1 MVLIPSV
8 EELCTLVL
16 LLSMLKVF
24 MIKASRRVVRNANQ
38 QPGAVC
44 VGSADSV
51 ALDAM
56 LVAPER
62 IAFSADRLDLATRK
76 TTRPEQQH

>member
-8 EELCTLVL
+8 EGIWALWVL

-24 MIKASRRVVRNANQ
+24 MIKASRSVVRNANQ

-44 VGSADSV
+44 VGSGASV
-51 ALDAM
+51 AFACT
-56 LVAPER
+56 LVASER
-62 IAFSADRLDLATRK
+62 IAFSADRLDSLQVLK
-76 TTRPEQQH
+76 EQAL